1 MREIKFRA
9 WDNLNKKWMLG
20 YDYKNLGGFSMVGE
34 VMMFGE
40 YEKMLNS
47 FSLKD
52 LDKIVIEQF
61 TGLFDKNGVEIYE
74 GDIVTGTYY
83 KFGQKYN
90 FTGEVKYVI
99 TAFKV
104 VGAKSYNGMHQELNS
119 IYEIIGN
126 IHTQKP

>member
-9 WDNLNKKWMLG
+9 WDAETQEMHLPE
-20 YDYKNLGGFSMVGE
+20 DYRHDTVKTTSAHF
-34 VMMFGE
+34 
-40 YEKMLNS
+40 
-47 FSLKD
+47 LKHFD
-52 LDKIVIEQF
+52 CVEQW
-61 TGLFDKNGVEIYE
+61 TGLHDKNGIEIYE

-83 KFGQKYN
+83 QFGQKYN

-104 VGAKSYNGMHQELNS
+104 VGTKSYNGMHQELNS

>member
-9 WDNLNKKWMLG
+9 WDAAANEMLHMPITGNFGLHRFFG
-20 YDYKNLGGFSMVGE
+20 YIPENAPIM
-34 VMMFGE
+34 
-40 YEKMLNS
+40 
-47 FSLKD
+47 
-52 LDKIVIEQF
+52 QF
-61 TGLFDKNGVEIYE
+61 TGLFDKNGIEIFE

-83 KFGQKYN
+83 QFGQKYS

-104 VGAKSYNGMHQELNS
+104 VGTKSYNGMHQELNS